1 MYKTWFATLLVIQ
14 TVPALAWAQMTA
26 DLPVPPDG
34 YDAMKD
40 VPHGEVSGV
49 IMYPTGNGMT
59 ATRVYTPP
67 GYSEA
72 QQYPALYLLHGIGG
86 NENEWYQGG
95 GVPHY
100 ILDNLLA
107 ENKIKPM
114 VVVLPKAGIAND
126 FASFGAFEDVLVN
139 DLIPYIEANYSVI
152 PTREARAIA
161 GLSMG
166 GGQTLD
172 FGFGNMDVFANLG
185 AFSPAPNTPGVTQA
199 IPDAAAV
206 KQQMKSI
213 FISAGSGQGD
223 SGYLMTA
230 RGYANFMDD
239 NTIEHVFQIEPNLNH
254 DFTNW
259 KRGLYNF
266 SQRIFEDTTS
276 PGGAG
281 GMGAGGAAGAGGQ
294 NGGTAGAS
302 AGSPSNGGAN
312 TAGGP
317 AGGAGVTA
325 GTSSGGASGSGV
337 IPSGG
342 TQAGTATNPATGGLP
357 ADGSG
362 CACKVGAERG
372 SWASSFALAAAAAGL
387 FSARRRRRA

>member
-1 MYKTWFATLLVIQ
+1 MGFDT
-14 TVPALAWAQMTA
+14 
-26 DLPVPPDG
+26 
-34 YDAMKD
+34 MKD

-49 IMYPTGNGMT
+49 IMYPAGNGMQP
-59 ATRVYTPP
+59 TRVYTPP
-67 GYSEA
+67 GYSDA
-72 QQYPALYLLHGIGG
+72 TQYPTLYLLHGIGG

-95 GVPHY
+95 GVPHN

-126 FASFGAFEDVLVN
+126 FASFGAFEDTLLN

-152 PTREARAIA
+152 PTSAARAIA

-206 KQQMKSI
+206 KQKMKSI
-213 FISAGSGQGD
+213 FISAGTAETR
-223 SGYLMTA
+223 YLMTA
-230 RGYANFMDD
+230 QGYATFMDD
-239 NTIEHVFQIEPNLNH
+239 NAIEHVFQVEPNLNH

-266 SQRIFEDTTS
+266 SQLLFGDTGT

-281 GMGAGGAAGAGGQ
+281 GGGAGGAAGMGGQ
-294 NGGTAGAS
+294 NGGTGGAS
-302 AGSPSNGGAN
+302 GGSPAIGGAN
-312 TAGGP
+312 STSGASSGGVAGMS
-317 AGGAGVTA
+317 ATA

-337 IPSGG
+337 APS
-342 TQAGTATNPATGGLP
+342 AGAGTNPATGSVP
-357 ADGSG
+357 DEGSG
-362 CACKVGAERG
+362 CACKVGAQRG
-372 SWASSFALAAAAAGL
+372 SWASSFALAAAALGL
-387 FSARRRRRA
+387 LRARRRRAG